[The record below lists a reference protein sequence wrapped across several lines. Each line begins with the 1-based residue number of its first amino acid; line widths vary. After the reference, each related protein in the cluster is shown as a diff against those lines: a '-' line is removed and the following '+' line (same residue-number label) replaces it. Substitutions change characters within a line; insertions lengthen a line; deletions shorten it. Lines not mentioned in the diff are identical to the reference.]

1 MAFTCKDCG
10 QKFLSSSGYKRH
22 QETHLQIRIDKWGSN
37 SKTDKVSRKA
47 SDGLNTALYK
57 VFERYSV
64 GNKAMLCL
72 YRNGQLNT

>member
-10 QKFLSSSGYKRH
+10 QKFELIG
-22 QETHLQIRIDKWGSN
+22 TRIDKWGSN
-37 SKTDKVSRKA
+37 TKTDKVSWKA
-47 SDGLNTALYK
+47 PDGLNTALYK

-72 YRNGQLNT
+72 YRNGQLNTAILEGSRILEL